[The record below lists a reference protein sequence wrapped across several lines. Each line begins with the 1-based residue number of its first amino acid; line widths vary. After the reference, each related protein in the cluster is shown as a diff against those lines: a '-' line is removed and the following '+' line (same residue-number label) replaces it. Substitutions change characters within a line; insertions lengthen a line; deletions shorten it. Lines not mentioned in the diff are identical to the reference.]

1 MSEAA
6 DALLLDLGQ
15 WEGPLD
21 LLLDLARRQKVDL
34 ARISVLELVDQYLAV
49 VRSPHA
55 PRLELAAEWL
65 VMAAWLV
72 DLKSRLL
79 LPPPPPEEPRP
90 EAEAALLRHRLAR
103 LEAMREAAA
112 RLAARPRLGRDT
124 FARGAPEGLR
134 LARRIEPQASLAQ
147 LLAAY
152 AAVRARR
159 ETAAHRVRPRPV
171 VGIEAATERLRRVL
185 GRAADWVELTRLL
198 PLLAPAPELRRSA
211 AASGLVAALELA
223 RTGAAE
229 LRQRAAFA
237 AVELRGAGGAAA
249 SAGEAGLAAPADNPS
264 APASPPGQ
272 P

>member
-1 MSEAA
+1 MVGSAA
-6 DALLLDLGQ
+6 DALPLALEAWD
-15 WEGPLD
+15 GPLD

-34 ARISVLELVDQYLAV
+34 ARISIVQLVDQYLAA
-49 VRSPHA
+49 VRGPA
-55 PRLELAAEWL
+55 TPRLEVSADWL

-79 LPPPPPEEPRP
+79 LPPAPPEETAP

-103 LEAMREAAA
+103 LEAMREAAT

-124 FARGAPEGLR
+124 FARGAPEGAR
-134 LARRIEPQASLAQ
+134 MARRIEHHASLAE
-147 LLAAY
+147 LVAAY

-159 ETAAHRVRPRPV
+159 EAAPHRVRPRPV
-171 VGIEAATERLRRVL
+171 VGIELAMERLRRVL

-198 PLLAPAPELRRSA
+198 PLIAPAPELRRSA

-229 LRQRAAFA
+229 LRQQSAFTP
-237 AVELRGAGGAAA
+237 VELRGRKAAG
-249 SAGEAGLAAPADNPS
+249 PA
-264 APASPPGQ
+264 
-272 P
+272 

>member
-1 MSEAA
+1 VSATTG
-6 DALLLDLGQ
+6 DALPLDLGA

-34 ARISVLELVDQYLAV
+34 ARISVVALVDQYLAA
-49 VRSPHA
+49 VRGPA
-55 PRLELAAEWL
+55 GPRLETSADWL

-79 LPPPPPEEPRP
+79 LPPAPPEEAQP

-124 FARGAPEGLR
+124 FARGAPEGAK
-134 LARRIEPQASLAQ
+134 LARRIEHHASLAD
-147 LLAAY
+147 LVSAY

-159 ETAAHRVRPRPV
+159 EVAPHRVRPRPV
-171 VGIEAATERLRRVL
+171 VGIEAAMERLRRVL

-198 PLLAPAPELRRSA
+198 PLIAPAPELRRSA

-223 RTGAAE
+223 RTGAAD
-229 LRQRAAFA
+229 LRQKAAFSP
-237 AVELRGAGGAAA
+237 VELRGRKGGGAA
-249 SAGEAGLAAPADNPS
+249 
-264 APASPPGQ
+264 
-272 P
+272 